1 VALDLHFSSDI
12 ETKME
17 VRMRPSA
24 LQAIAGGFVATIA
37 ITAVM
42 YWVAPLLLGSPMD
55 IAKTLGD
62 FLGIGWNAG
71 MILHFINGS
80 LIFPLVYA
88 FVLFGMLPGGSV
100 TKGVTFG
107 VGLWLVAQTVVMP
120 IVGAGF
126 FSANAGGVM
135 AAVASLIGHLIYGAT
150 LGAIAG
156 EEHAVMAAA

>member
-1 VALDLHFSSDI
+1 
-12 ETKME
+12 
-17 VRMRPSA
+17 MRPSA
-24 LQAIAGGFVATIA
+24 LQAISGGFIATLA

-42 YWVAPLLLGSPMD
+42 YWVAPFLLGSPMD

-71 MILHFINGS
+71 MVLHFINGS
-80 LIFPLVYA
+80 LIFPLAYA
-88 FVLFGMLPGGSV
+88 FVLFGLLPGGPIA
-100 TKGVTFG
+100 KGVTFG
-107 VGLWLVAQTVVMP
+107 VVLWLLAQSVVMP
-120 IVGAGF
+120 MVGAGF
-126 FSANAGGVM
+126 FSANAGGLM